1 MSWNQNYDKEDIVDD
16 HTKVLSKIWD
26 NLMPTTYPYVLKFK
40 TNKAVE
46 VKEIKRMGPYH
57 MTENFID
64 YNCDVLIDNKPLIEN
79 GWDGG
84 KISKEFWQ
92 KCYGELYFHDMRGQ
106 LSELAKY
113 AGIKFSTF
121 DLNGELNA
129 TTNNI

>member
-64 YNCDVLIDNKPLIEN
+64 YNCDVLIDNKPLMEN